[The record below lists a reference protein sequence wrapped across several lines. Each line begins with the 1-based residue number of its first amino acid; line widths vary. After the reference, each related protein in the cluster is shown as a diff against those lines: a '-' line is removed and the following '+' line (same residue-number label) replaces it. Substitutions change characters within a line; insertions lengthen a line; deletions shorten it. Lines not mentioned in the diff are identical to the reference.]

1 MIESGQE
8 KKGAW
13 GSMRYQ
19 AIERKVRNEEC
30 KILNRWKTHSTVTDD
45 EFLEGVKWILE
56 DPFDERNRLTR
67 EIALSPTGIVYLD
80 RIYDDR
86 RGMMVFSHNGET
98 WFGEHFEVETSG
110 KDRKMYGGYNHA
122 ELQDLP

>member
-1 MIESGQE
+1 
-8 KKGAW
+8 
-13 GSMRYQ
+13 MRYQ

-98 WFGEHFEVETSG
+98 WSGEHFEVETSE
-110 KDRKMYGGYNHA
+110 KDRKMYGDTITLNFKICLNARDPIY
-122 ELQDLP
+122 